1 MEPRLA
7 LSSLAII
14 LPFLAKMHDAG
25 HDPIDDAGGSAAAD
39 ACTRPSRGVGAG
51 CVLIITRIKVESS
64 SRLITV
70 HLNQAFTRRARNRRT
85 SQGRSTKLDF
95 LPHRTRAVRSGGPVA
110 PALLR
115 PLTFVHATPR
125 AAHHQILYSRPF
137 RVWAAR
143 VFDSVTVCIRSLLQS
158 WSWTSGLRSRLSSGC
173 PYPWSARRAL
183 FLVLVAGLIIIM
195 IAIAKDGAGR
205 HSSRPQ
211 RAVLESRRQLDGR
224 HRGAATEGII
234 TEVQEA
240 SGQRD

>member
-1 MEPRLA
+1 
-7 LSSLAII
+7 
-14 LPFLAKMHDAG
+14 MHDAG

-64 SRLITV
+64 SRVTPDYRTFESRFK
-70 HLNQAFTRRARNRRT
+70 HLLAEKTRT

>member
-1 MEPRLA
+1 
-7 LSSLAII
+7 
-14 LPFLAKMHDAG
+14 MHAS
-25 HDPIDDAGGSAAAD
+25 IA
-39 ACTRPSRGVGAG
+39 RGVGAG
-51 CVLIITRIKVESS
+51 CVLIRLLHVDQSS
-64 SRLITV
+64 SRLI
-70 HLNQAFTRRARNRRT
+70 RYRT
-85 SQGRSTKLDF
+85 FESSIYSHVAAGRSTKLDF

-183 FLVLVAGLIIIM
+183 SGPRRRSNNDNDSDSEGWRWEALQQTSESCLGISQA
-195 IAIAKDGAGR
+195 ARWTSSRSSHGR
-205 HSSRPQ
+205 HHHRGSRGQRAARLTSSRS
-211 RAVLESRRQLDGR
+211 SRRR
-224 HRGAATEGII
+224 RPCRG
-234 TEVQEA
+234 
-240 SGQRD
+240 S